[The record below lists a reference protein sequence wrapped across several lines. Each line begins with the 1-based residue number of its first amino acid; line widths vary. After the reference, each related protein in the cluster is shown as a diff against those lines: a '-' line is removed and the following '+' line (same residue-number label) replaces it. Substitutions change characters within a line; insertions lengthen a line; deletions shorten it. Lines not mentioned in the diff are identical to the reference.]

1 MRITDAGVFVSPQ
14 ATEGHLSSETSF
26 KINQIL
32 TGAGGGE
39 AEFNMKENLKGAFL
53 VVQWLRPPAPSEGG
67 LGSIPGPGT
76 RPHVL
81 QMNIPHAA
89 ARRC

>member
-1 MRITDAGVFVSPQ
+1 MSPQ

-32 TGAGGGE
+32 TGAGVGGKL
-39 AEFNMKENLKGAFL
+39 NSTCKKVIKGTFL
-53 VVQWLRPPAPSEGG
+53 VVQWLRSPAPSEGG
-67 LGSIPGPGT
+67 LGSIPGLGT